1 LDYIAYMLQ
10 SVVIYLVST
19 FFALKSSSKKI
30 NELKWARKLLKIIMI
45 LYLVMWTALL
55 INQTIQ
61 VVKSTTENKLFC
73 HSWAYIIQPIFNC
86 IVSIMFIC
94 IGLKI

>member
-1 LDYIAYMLQ
+1 MDYIAYMLQ